1 MSANHICTDCHL
13 PIPAGQA
20 VGRSRSFEKVYFCKP
35 CARDN
40 AIEPVQSWAPC
51 VVPQRVA

>member
-1 MSANHICTDCHL
+1 MSATYTCTDCHL

-20 VGRSRSFEKVYFCKP
+20 VLRSVSFVRVAYCLP

-40 AIEPVQSWAPC
+40 HIEPARPWAPC

>member
-20 VGRSRSFEKVYFCKP
+20 VIRTRSFVRVAYCQP

-40 AIEPVQSWAPC
+40 AIEPVQPWAPC